1 MTSLEDVILRLYR
14 PVDVVHQQLGLLARV
29 NDDAVDVLGVTQT
42 GASHE
47 HISNA

>member
-1 MTSLEDVILRLYR
+1 MPSLEDAILRLYR
-14 PVDVVHQQLGLLARV
+14 PVDVVHHQLGLLVRV